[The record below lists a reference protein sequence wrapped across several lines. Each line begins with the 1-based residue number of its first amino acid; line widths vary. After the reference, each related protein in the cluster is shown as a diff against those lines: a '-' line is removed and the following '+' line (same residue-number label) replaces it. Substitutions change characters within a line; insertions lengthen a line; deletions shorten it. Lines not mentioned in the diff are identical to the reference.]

1 MVGKLH
7 EITASAV
14 AEATKKAGGATAPQL
29 EIKKQQP
36 SAMKVPT
43 IKDIQAAKDE
53 KKKKEEEEQEGKLK
67 PGTLSESTVSEVT
80 EAFNELMDK
89 INCNIELKYNKEAD
103 LLNVKMVDKQTNE
116 VIKEFP
122 PEEMIENII
131 KAKEWRGAFINKTI

>member
-43 IKDIQAAKDE
+43 IKA
-53 KKKKEEEEQEGKLK
+53 
-67 PGTLSESTVSEVT
+67 PS
-80 EAFNELMDK
+80 
-89 INCNIELKYNKEAD
+89 
-103 LLNVKMVDKQTNE
+103 
-116 VIKEFP
+116 VI
-122 PEEMIENII
+122 ILCIL
-131 KAKEWRGAFINKTI
+131 RSHRHCGY